1 MESSRKF
8 VRGERMENWFNVG
21 KIVNTHGLLG
31 EVRVISS
38 TDFPE
43 KRFKVGNTLYLF
55 RETEKKPL
63 PLIIRSHRNHKNFNL
78 LTFENYYNVGQVEA
92 FRNGVLKIK
101 EAQLGKLDE
110 GEFYFH
116 EIIGCSVFTDEG
128 VEIGEIIEV
137 LTPGANDVW
146 VIKKAGSKD
155 ILIPYIDQIVKEVDI
170 SAKKVIITPM
180 EGLLD

>member
-1 MESSRKF
+1 MEK
-8 VRGERMENWFNVG
+8 WFNVG

-55 RETEKKPL
+55 MDTEKKPL

-92 FRNGVLKIK
+92 FKNGVLKVK

-128 VEIGEIIEV
+128 MEVGEIIEV

-155 ILIPYIDQIVKEVDI
+155 ILIPYIEQIVKEVDI

>member
-1 MESSRKF
+1 
-8 VRGERMENWFNVG
+8 MENWFNVG

-43 KRFKVGNTLYLF
+43 KRYKVGNTLYLF

>member
-1 MESSRKF
+1 MEK
-8 VRGERMENWFNVG
+8 WFNVG

-55 RETEKKPL
+55 MDTEKKPL

-78 LTFENYYNVGQVEA
+78 LTFENYYNVGQVEV
-92 FRNGVLKIK
+92 FKNGVLKVK

-128 VEIGEIIEV
+128 MEVGEIIEV

-155 ILIPYIDQIVKEVDI
+155 ILIPYIEQIVKEVDI